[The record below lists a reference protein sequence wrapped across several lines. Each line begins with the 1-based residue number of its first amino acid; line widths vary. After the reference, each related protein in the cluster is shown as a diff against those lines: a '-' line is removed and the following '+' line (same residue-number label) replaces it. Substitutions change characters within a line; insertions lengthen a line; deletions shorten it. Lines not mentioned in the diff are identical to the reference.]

1 MKWLGWFDS
10 KVVRFFDLKGEFK
23 KQIMRKK
30 KTIIRGVK
38 IKRGEKYAGFTSG
51 LFWHFTGGPIINIGE
66 IKKREEVQGEKR
78 KTTSEATKILLEI
91 LKSKTLKATSEEHL
105 FPNKDES
112 FKTLP
117 FCCVTDIPFKRLHL
131 HSQYYGRVTI
141 GFKPEEIYDNF
152 YPIRYDNTS
161 DREFN
166 KVHRTI
172 VRFNERADKLRSNV
186 TKQLIDDLIAEILF
200 DLSLCKRT
208 TFDTDFNKSFYYER
222 EWRCFE
228 DFEFEPKDVGAII
241 VPDTKRLNGKES
253 FYDNVITS
261 KVYTTEYNQVP
272 VIPWKL
278 IMEL

>member
-1 MKWLGWFDS
+1 MK
-10 KVVRFFDLKGEFK
+10 
-23 KQIMRKK
+23 KK

-38 IKRGEKYAGFTSG
+38 IQQGEKYAGFTSG
-51 LFWHFTGGPIINIGE
+51 LFWHFTGGPITNIGE
-66 IKKREEVQGEKR
+66 IKERENIQGKKR
-78 KTTSEATKILLEI
+78 KTTYEATKILLKI
-91 LKSKTLKATSEEHL
+91 LESKTLKATSEEYL

-131 HSQYYGRVTI
+131 HGQYYGRVAI

-161 DREFN
+161 DHEYN
-166 KVHRTI
+166 KIYRTI
-172 VRFNERADKLRSNV
+172 VKLYERAERLRNNV
-186 TKQLIDDLIAEILF
+186 TKQLIDDLIAETLL

-208 TFDTDFNKSFYYER
+208 TFDIDFNKSFYYER

-228 DFEFEPKDVGAII
+228 NFEFEPKDVGAMI
-241 VPDTKRLNGKES
+241 VPDTKRLTGKES
-253 FYDNVITS
+253 FYDEVITS
-261 KVYTTEYNQVP
+261 KVYSAEYNKVP